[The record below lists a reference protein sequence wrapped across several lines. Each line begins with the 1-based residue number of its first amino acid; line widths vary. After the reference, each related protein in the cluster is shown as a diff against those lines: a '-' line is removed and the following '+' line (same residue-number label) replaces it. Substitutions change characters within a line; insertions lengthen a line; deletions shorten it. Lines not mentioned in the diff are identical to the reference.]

1 MGIITD
7 ILRKELTRAVLE
19 RTQSLDLSKMMA
31 MFGAAE
37 PVSYDDVEER
47 LNIAYV
53 NRQEVALAMD
63 LFIPKTAAGKE
74 LPVIVD
80 VHGGGLF
87 MGDRGINRPFCRF
100 LAHRGY
106 LVFSLEYRL
115 APKATIM
122 QQFDDVCAGMDFVGR
137 MLVDF
142 DVDFTRMF
150 LVADSAGAFLATYVA
165 AMHDSEK
172 LQDVI
177 GYKPSRMVY
186 AAVGTISGMFYT
198 NKTLEEQI
206 FGDKL
211 EDPEFRQYMNV
222 EHPEIIRNLPPLFLL
237 TSCGDTFNNYSFRF
251 HEALKRA
258 GKTSKLLYLGDEELM
273 HIFPIVNPEHP
284 RSIETLD
291 KMLAWMEAQADKRR
305 ESRKKSPADIRAIQ
319 RVEKRIAEGTIL
331 NQKLWANLKERISCD
346 SALMER
352 TALVDCTREYT
363 FDQMFQEWERY
374 AKVFSGLEIHGKNQS
389 RVALCAVTAAEPLFA
404 LFGLN
409 MTGAEISL
417 FSYSD
422 LLPGGKWKE
431 LIEREHITDL
441 VISDILITPQRWEE
455 IKAVRERFGLRHV
468 LLMHS
473 LMGGPVTGPTELV
486 CHEYNYYS
494 LRRLP
499 DTVFIGDLFAQYAD
513 EPIRYDRSRGGVTAF
528 LAHAPGTRETVLFTD
543 KAFNRAIQLVAD
555 ETRNGT
561 EDGRQLSRVPT
572 LAMSDAY
579 GLATGIIGPL
589 ARGEKVVMPFFGF
602 MHPKFLKAIEYH
614 RVKAVDVTGLMV
626 EKWITSPETQ
636 NIDLSSLKSV
646 VLLGDRISPE
656 KLERYRV
663 FFRDRGCKCN
673 ITVSDGATKPDA
685 LPCGMGKDGAGNLFD
700 LAAAQS
706 EEDAEEFPDPFVL
719 LEKQLKDKKPENEEF
734 TMPKLPEGV
743 LKEIIKHGNRIM
755 AIPNGRKWI
764 AHDIED

>member
-211 EDPEFRQYMNV
+211 EGPEFRQYMNV

-273 HIFPIVNPEHP
+273 HIFPIV
-284 RSIETLD
+284 
-291 KMLAWMEAQADKRR
+291 
-305 ESRKKSPADIRAIQ
+305 
-319 RVEKRIAEGTIL
+319 RVIKIW
-331 NQKLWANLKERISCD
+331 KL
-346 SALMER
+346 
-352 TALVDCTREYT
+352 
-363 FDQMFQEWERY
+363 F
-374 AKVFSGLEIHGKNQS
+374 
-389 RVALCAVTAAEPLFA
+389 
-404 LFGLN
+404 
-409 MTGAEISL
+409 
-417 FSYSD
+417 
-422 LLPGGKWKE
+422 
-431 LIEREHITDL
+431 
-441 VISDILITPQRWEE
+441 
-455 IKAVRERFGLRHV
+455 
-468 LLMHS
+468 
-473 LMGGPVTGPTELV
+473 
-486 CHEYNYYS
+486 
-494 LRRLP
+494 
-499 DTVFIGDLFAQYAD
+499 
-513 EPIRYDRSRGGVTAF
+513 
-528 LAHAPGTRETVLFTD
+528 
-543 KAFNRAIQLVAD
+543 
-555 ETRNGT
+555 
-561 EDGRQLSRVPT
+561 
-572 LAMSDAY
+572 
-579 GLATGIIGPL
+579 
-589 ARGEKVVMPFFGF
+589 
-602 MHPKFLKAIEYH
+602 
-614 RVKAVDVTGLMV
+614 
-626 EKWITSPETQ
+626 
-636 NIDLSSLKSV
+636 
-646 VLLGDRISPE
+646 
-656 KLERYRV
+656 
-663 FFRDRGCKCN
+663 
-673 ITVSDGATKPDA
+673 
-685 LPCGMGKDGAGNLFD
+685 
-700 LAAAQS
+700 
-706 EEDAEEFPDPFVL
+706 
-719 LEKQLKDKKPENEEF
+719 
-734 TMPKLPEGV
+734 
-743 LKEIIKHGNRIM
+743 
-755 AIPNGRKWI
+755 
-764 AHDIED
+764 